1 MCRSKMMVQSGAKR
15 HPKDASAASALAS
28 TQDRSAGR
36 MTVLGRARSAGVTAA
51 DRGRAVPVAALGR
64 QSVVPQ
70 GAKAE
75 MPARRW
81 WVSRGRLRPPAE
93 RPSIISPVDG
103 GYGFTSRGLA
113 SRREG
118 CCRLGRM
125 IHEHATDQPCP
136 EQARRSATR
145 NLWASIAHDQA
156 SCAAD

>member
-1 MCRSKMMVQSGAKR
+1 MAAGSLFGHGLLRLLRRMVRVVSCLNPETTLDEKCVTSALAAPRSTLVILPIGAIMCRSKMMVQSGAKR

-75 MPARRW
+75 MPARR
-81 WVSRGRLRPPAE
+81 VVGVPRA
-93 RPSIISPVDG
+93 
-103 GYGFTSRGLA
+103 LA
-113 SRREG
+113 
-118 CCRLGRM
+118 
-125 IHEHATDQPCP
+125 P
-136 EQARRSATR
+136 ARRAP
-145 NLWASIAHDQA
+145 LHHFA
-156 SCAAD
+156 C